1 MPVVNKKEP
10 LILLLGDIFCFLV
23 ALWLTLFLRYVVV
36 PSWELWYSHVLPFS
50 ILFIFWTISFFIA
63 GLYEKHTLLVKSRL
77 PRALFNAQVANAGIA
92 TLFFYLIPEFGINP
106 KTNLFLYLFISSVLI
121 FLWRLYGRELF
132 LSKHKSNSILIGSG
146 EELEEL
152 ASEINNNSRYS
163 LRFVE
168 ILDVEKISPE
178 DLYKKVSDSLK
189 THGVTTVV
197 ADWSHEKIAPVLP
210 RFYALLFLSLRFV
223 DFYKL
228 YEETFDRVPLSMLR
242 YSWFI
247 QNISLAR
254 HGLYDLLRRLMDIVA
269 AVILGIISLPVYPI
283 VALLIKLDDGGPI
296 FISQARVGKANNKI
310 IMYKFRSMRTS
321 DNGVWITESSNPVTR
336 VGYFLRKTR
345 IDELP
350 QLWNILKGDISL
362 IGPRPDIS
370 GLVGKLENEIPY
382 YIIRYAIK
390 PGLSGWAQIKQDKPP
405 QSVLE
410 TKRRLAYDLYYIK
423 NRSFILDLV
432 ITLRTIKTLLSRS
445 GM

>member
-1 MPVVNKKEP
+1 MSVTNKKEP
-10 LILLLGDIFCFLV
+10 FILLVGDIACFLV
-23 ALWLTLFLRYVVV
+23 ALWLTLFLRYLVL
-36 PSWELWYSHVLPFS
+36 PSWELWYAHALPFS
-50 ILFIFWTISFFIA
+50 ILFIFWTVSFFIA

-92 TLFFYLIPEFGINP
+92 SLFFYLIPEFGINP
-106 KTNLFLYLFISSVLI
+106 KTNLFLYLFISSIFI

-132 LSKHKSNSILIGSG
+132 LSKQKTNAVLIGSG

-152 ASEINNNSRYS
+152 SNEINNNSRYS
-163 LRFVE
+163 LHFVE
-168 ILDVEKISPE
+168 ALDVEKLSPE
-178 DLYKKVSDSLK
+178 ELYEKVSR
-189 THGVTTVV
+189 GIREYAVTTIV

-210 RFYALLFLSLRFV
+210 RFYTLLFSNLRFV

-254 HGLYDLLRRLMDIVA
+254 HSLYDLLRRLMDIGA
-269 AVILGIISLPVYPI
+269 ALVLGIISLVFYPI
-283 VALLIKLDDGGPI
+283 VASLIKLDDGGPV
-296 FISQARVGKANNKI
+296 FISQERVGKGNRKI
-310 IMYKFRSMRTS
+310 KMYKFRSMRANE
-321 DNGVWITESSNPVTR
+321 NGVWIAESPNPVTR

-405 QSVLE
+405 QSVVE

-432 ITLRTIKTLLSRS
+432 IALRTIRTLLSRS